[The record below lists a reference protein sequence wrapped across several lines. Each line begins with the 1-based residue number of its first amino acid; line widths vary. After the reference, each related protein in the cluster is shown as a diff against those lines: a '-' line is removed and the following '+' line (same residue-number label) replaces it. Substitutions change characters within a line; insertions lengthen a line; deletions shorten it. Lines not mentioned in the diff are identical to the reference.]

1 MDWFG
6 YRLFGSSAAAAHA
19 RSAMSAADPVRVRET
34 DEAWVANAALLWNHR
49 RTLALAAGVAF
60 VLSAVMAL
68 ATPKQYESTT
78 RILPPE
84 QTSGSA
90 AMLAALAGRGA
101 GGGLASLAG
110 GLLGTRTDGPLFISL
125 LRSGAIGGRLIDRFQ
140 LQQVYHKHYVTDTA
154 KKLAAKTSISED
166 TKSGVITITV
176 EDTDRGR
183 ARDMAQAYVD
193 ELNLLVARVNTSS
206 AHREREFIEQR
217 LQTVDRELQQAQEE
231 MSDFSTRH
239 AAIDIKEQT
248 RAMVD
253 AGARLQGQLTASES
267 ELESLQ
273 QIYGDQNSRVRA
285 AEARV
290 GTLRRELERES
301 DGGGSATSQQTADD
315 TLPYPALRQ
324 LPALAVP
331 WENLYRR
338 VRIEETVY
346 EMLSAQYETARIEEA
361 KSIPTVS
368 VIDAAGWPERK
379 SSPHRVLIVLMATGL
394 SLVLTSLFLLVRRSW
409 LSVDEA
415 DTRRVLAREMAATVQ
430 KYRPLARGGSR

>member
-1 MDWFG
+1 M
-6 YRLFGSSAAAAHA
+6 
-19 RSAMSAADPVRVRET
+19 
-34 DEAWVANAALLWNHR
+34 R
-49 RTLALAAGVAF
+49 RGLRMQPCCEP
-60 VLSAVMAL
+60 S
-68 ATPKQYESTT
+68 PDS
-78 RILPPE
+78 
-84 QTSGSA
+84 
-90 AMLAALAGRGA
+90 GA
-101 GGGLASLAG
+101 GGDGRICAERRDGAGDTEAVRVDNAHSAARANQRQCGDAG
-110 GLLGTRTDGPLFISL
+110 GAGGTRRRWRIGEPGRRVAGRAHRWAAVRQPVAQRGDQRTLDRSL
-125 LRSGAIGGRLIDRFQ
+125 S
-140 LQQVYHKHYVTDTA
+140 LQQVYHKRYIVDTA

-183 ARDMAQAYVD
+183 ARDIAQAYVD

-206 AHREREFIEQR
+206 ARREREFIEQR

-290 GTLRRELERES
+290 GTLRHELERES
-301 DGGGSATSQQTADD
+301 DGGGAATAQQTADD

-368 VIDAAGWPERK
+368 VIDAAGWPEKK
-379 SSPHRVLIVLMATGL
+379 SSPHRVLIVLVATGL
-394 SLVLTSLFLLVRRSW
+394 ALVLTSLFLLARRSW